1 MAQDDAGGVFWNPS
15 DGSAARWND
24 GNMKGGKPRRKLR
37 LSAFGVLMDNLG
49 IDDDQR
55 VYIVFVVFAI
65 VIYLNRRA
73 LASAFRPTRRRA
85 E

>member
-1 MAQDDAGGVFWNPS
+1 MEKTVPWNPT
-15 DGSAARWND
+15 DGGNGRWD
-24 GNMKGGKPRRKLR
+24 TKSGKPKRKLR

-55 VYIVFVVFAI
+55 NYIVIIVFAI

-73 LASAFRPTRRRA
+73 LTAAFQPTRRRA
-85 E
+85 D